1 LQGLSKDANRRGIL
15 LLEKFYCTFSFTFLA
30 AVDLVD
36 DVGDVM
42 DMSLLPA
49 ITGALSLADTF
60 LRALKL
66 A

>member
-1 LQGLSKDANRRGIL
+1 LPWNIVVEKIL
-15 LLEKFYCTFSFTFLA
+15 LYLFLTLLTA
-30 AVDLVD
+30 ADLVD

-42 DMSLLPA
+42 DMSLLRA
-49 ITGALSLADTF
+49 ITGALSLAGTF

>member
-1 LQGLSKDANRRGIL
+1 LPWNIVVEKIL
-15 LLEKFYCTFSFTFLA
+15 LYLFLTFLTA
-30 AVDLVD
+30 ADLVD

-42 DMSLLPA
+42 DMSLLRA
-49 ITGALSLADTF
+49 ITGALSLAGTF